1 MHRRGAADQAS
12 RCGDRVAYDF
22 VDTQGKIISIA
33 NRWDL
38 TLVEELKQTLEDC
51 SLPLHQ
57 WARLGAVVRYR
68 VAA

>member
-1 MHRRGAADQAS
+1 
-12 RCGDRVAYDF
+12 VAYDF

-57 WARLGAVVRYR
+57 WVRLGAVVRYR